1 METKPSSLLK
11 MWKIYSY
18 LGFDNY
24 FIPRTRKLHLQSA
37 RMHSIITNHQSKDSP
52 FLRIKELAKSKCYS
66 EDDVTDCQKGAP
78 FEYPSSPQLNSETI
92 DSLPNN
98 ESNPQ
103 EIHQSFIERADE
115 ALQELIS
122 KTEDVFDEF
131 ELIHE
136 DATSSK
142 EHLKIHLKSY
152 LNKEKHRINIY
163 RSEWT
168 IPCNPETF
176 LEFLN
181 DTPLQIS
188 LDPNISEFM
197 SFENQTSNVFL
208 MYLLYKKMFVVE
220 SRDFVYLKHFKLI
233 DEQVWGYITK
243 SIAHEK
249 YPECKGRIRGEILL
263 SGNIIKKIKEN
274 ESKVILYSEI
284 NLKINLPVFLMKTK
298 TVSEMKKYVESF
310 QKYLKAKKEEK

>member
-1 METKPSSLLK
+1 
-11 MWKIYSY
+11 MWKIYSL

-24 FIPRTRKLHLQSA
+24 FVPRARKHHLQSA
-37 RMHSIITNHQSKDSP
+37 KLHSNPNHQSKDSP
-52 FLRIKELAKSKCYS
+52 FLRIKEIAKSKCYS
-66 EDDVTDCQKGAP
+66 EDDVTDSQKGAP
-78 FEYPSSPQLNSETI
+78 FEYPSPLMYEKIESP
-92 DSLPNN
+92 PN

-103 EIHQSFIERADE
+103 EIHQSFIELADS

-122 KTEDVFDEF
+122 KTEEGFDEF
-131 ELIHE
+131 EMIHE
-136 DATSSK
+136 DAINSK
-142 EHLKIHLKSY
+142 DHLKINLKSY

-197 SFENQTSNVFL
+197 SFEDQGSDVFL

-220 SRDFVYLKHFKLI
+220 SRDFVYLKHYKLI
-233 DEQVWGYITK
+233 DEINQVWGYITK
-243 SIAHEK
+243 SITHEK
-249 YPECKGRIRGEILL
+249 YPETKGKIRGDILL
-263 SGNIIKKIKEN
+263 SGNIIKKINEN

-298 TVSEMKKYVESF
+298 TVCEMKKYVESF
-310 QKYLKAKKEEK
+310 QKYLKAKQEEK